1 MLSFNAYLDEKKSQI
16 KVNPRKADLY
26 EKEDCSCDKTKPNK
40 KVCQRCMG
48 TGLVGGETC
57 PDCGG
62 KGYVMESEGEGG
74 EGSAEGVAEAK
85 KKDDTYLET
94 DFKKRQKNN
103 EKARKDLMKGPQM
116 KNPHFESTNQEEHA
130 YVSTEE
136 SAEEVQKED
145 IGESAL
151 NVLKDELVEAAFD
164 LYVEARRGPAKPG
177 KEERAAAAK
186 KSLDA
191 VKKRQAVLDKHE
203 KKTGTKLD
211 INKSVEGKAHK
222 SNFPGSRQAKKVK
235 GQKETESETRN
246 RRVNKNTERIVKR
259 GYTSKEK
266 KEVKA
271 MAKHASRYD

>member
-62 KGYVMESEGEGG
+62 KGYVMESEGEG

>member
-1 MLSFNAYLDEKKSQI
+1 M
-16 KVNPRKADLY
+16 
-26 EKEDCSCDKTKPNK
+26 
-40 KVCQRCMG
+40 
-48 TGLVGGETC
+48 
-57 PDCGG
+57 
-62 KGYVMESEGEGG
+62 
-74 EGSAEGVAEAK
+74 
-85 KKDDTYLET
+85 
-94 DFKKRQKNN
+94 KKRQKNN
-103 EKARKDLMKGPQM
+103 EKARKDMEKMGTPM

-211 INKSVEGKAHK
+211 IGKTPEGKSHK

-235 GQKETESETRN
+235 GQKETESETHN
-246 RRVNKNTERIVKR
+246 RRVNKTTSRIVKR

>member
-26 EKEDCSCDKTKPNK
+26 EKEDCGCDDTKPK
-40 KVCQRCMG
+40 KSVCKGCMG
-48 TGLVGGETC
+48 SGQKGGQTC
-57 PDCGG
+57 THCEG
-62 KGYVMESEGEGG
+62 KGYHMESEGEGG
-74 EGSAEGVAEAK
+74 EGAAEGVAEAK
-85 KKDDTYLET
+85 KDDTYLEP
-94 DFKKRQKNN
+94 DMKKRQKNN
-103 EKARKDLMKGPQM
+103 EKARKELAKGPQM

-130 YVSTEE
+130 YVSPEE

-177 KEERAAAAK
+177 KEERAAKAK
-186 KSLDA
+186 ESLAA

-203 KKTGTKLD
+203 KKTGKKLD

-235 GQKETESETRN
+235 GKKETESETQN
-246 RRVNKNTERIVKR
+246 RRVNKTTSRIVKR

-266 KEVKA
+266 KEVQS
-271 MAKHASRYD
+271 MAKHASRFD

>member
-26 EKEDCSCDKTKPNK
+26 EKEDCSCDKTEPNK

-62 KGYVMESEGEGG
+62 KGYVMESEGEG

-266 KEVKA
+266 KEVQS